1 MIIESNIQD
10 IIRGLGDF
18 EKTQL
23 PYALRVASNNLAFEV
38 LNTMKRDIGSKL
50 HVGKKSIISSV
61 RIKKATKTR
70 NYAEVYVDEFSWQH
84 KVLKHH
90 FKGGDRDRKG
100 LEKALIYWGYMY
112 KWEILT
118 PPPGVKIRP
127 STYVQ
132 ILSQL
137 KLDYKAGYNSNE
149 TKRSRLRKT
158 ADKKSR
164 AKFFLITG
172 KDKSH
177 LAPGVY
183 ARMPGHSS
191 PISILR
197 IAEKPTYKKKFDF
210 EKTTQSVYDKHGDK
224 MFSKAL
230 EYAMLTSKFN

>member
-1 MIIESNIQD
+1 MISSNINQ
-10 IIRGLGDF
+10 IIKEMGDF
-18 EKTQL
+18 EKKQL
-23 PYALRVASNNLAFEV
+23 PYALRVTSNDLAFEV
-38 LNTMKRDIGSKL
+38 MNEMKREFATEL
-50 HVGKKSIISSV
+50 HVGKKGVISSV
-61 RIKKATKTR
+61 RVRKATKSKP
-70 NYAEVYVDEFSWQH
+70 YAEVYIDEFSWQH
-84 KVLKHH
+84 KVLQHH
-90 FKGGDRDRKG
+90 FYGGDRDRKG

-164 AKFFLITG
+164 ARYFLITG
-172 KDKSH
+172 KSKSP
-177 LAPGVY
+177 LAPGIY
-183 ARMPGHSS
+183 ARMPGHGS

-210 EKTTQSVYDKHGDK
+210 NKTANEVYLKKSDELFKR
-224 MFSKAL
+224 AL
-230 EYAMLTSKFN
+230 EYAMFTAK

>member
-1 MIIESNIQD
+1 MITSNIEQV
-10 IIRGLGDF
+10 IKELGDF
-18 EKTQL
+18 EKKQL
-23 PYALRVASNNLAFEV
+23 PYALMVTSNNLAFEV
-38 LNTMKRDIGSKL
+38 MNTMRREFASEL
-50 HVGKKSIISSV
+50 NVSKKSVINSV
-61 RIKKATKTR
+61 RVRKATKVKP
-70 NYAEVYVDEFSWQH
+70 YAEVYVDEFSWQH

-90 FKGGDRDRKG
+90 FYGGDRDRKG

-149 TKRSRLRKT
+149 TTRSRLRKT
-158 ADKKSR
+158 ADKKTR
-164 AKFFLITG
+164 ARYFLITG
-172 KDKSH
+172 KSKSP
-177 LAPGVY
+177 LSPGIY
-183 ARMPGHSS
+183 ARMPGSNS

-210 EKTTQSVYDKHGDK
+210 NKTANDVYSRKSDEL
-224 MFSKAL
+224 FRRAL
-230 EYAMLTSKFN
+230 EYAVFTAK

>member
-1 MIIESNIQD
+1 MITSNINQ
-10 IIRGLGDF
+10 IIKEMTDF

-23 PYALRVASNNLAFEV
+23 PYALRLTSNNLAFEV
-38 LNTMKRDIGSKL
+38 MNAMKKEFVSEL
-50 HVGKKSIISSV
+50 HIGKKSVISSV
-61 RIKKATKTR
+61 RVKKATKSKP
-70 NYAEVYVDEFSWQH
+70 YAEVYIDEFSWQH

-90 FKGGDRDRKG
+90 FYGGDRDRKG

-149 TKRSRLRKT
+149 TQRSKLRKI

-164 AKFFLITG
+164 ARYFLITG
-172 KDKSH
+172 KSKSP
-177 LAPGVY
+177 LAPGIY
-183 ARMPGHSS
+183 ARMPGHDK

-197 IAEKPTYKKKFDF
+197 IAEKPTYKKKFDLNRTAN
-210 EKTTQSVYDKHGDK
+210 EVYAKKSDELFK
-224 MFSKAL
+224 KAL
-230 EYAMLTSKFN
+230 EYAMFTAR